1 MKSKFPM
8 LRMYISDQKYYIFIY
23 YLACLLGAGLFMLEW
38 KRTSGDT
45 DLGTMIYY
53 IVFVSVILLCWLTI
67 NYFRIKPYYESL
79 AKALIAEDP
88 LYAVQLL
95 QDARTSEQ
103 QLMKQL
109 LLNQQSM
116 YMEQL
121 DSLRRKQEIQYHFT
135 LQWVHQMKTPVSVID
150 MLMQQAQDGVKHKSI
165 KNLQEQGEL
174 FLSIQEESNRLES
187 GLEMMLHSA
196 RVDKLELDLYVRS
209 VPLHEVTRDIINRYK
224 RLCIQYNIFPRIVGE
239 AIASTDQKWFSFV
252 MHQIISNA
260 LKYSKPVIGNKT
272 LTIEFEQTESLTTV
286 KVIDQGIGIATSD
299 IRRVFQ
305 PFFTGENGRT
315 IGESTGMGLY
325 LAHEVCQR
333 LGHKLT
339 VESQL
344 GEGATFI
351 IAIQSTGIH
360 RL

>member
-23 YLACLLGAGLFMLEW
+23 YAACLLGASLFMLEW
-38 KRTSGDT
+38 KRTKGMI
-45 DLGTMIYY
+45 DLGTMSY
-53 IVFVSVILLCWLTI
+53 FVVLTTVILLSWLII
-67 NYFRIKPYYESL
+67 NYFRMKPYYEAL
-79 AKALIAEDP
+79 TKALNAEDP

-95 QDARTSEQ
+95 LDARTSEQ

-121 DSLRRKQEIQYHFT
+121 DILRRKQEIQHHFT

-150 MLMQQAQDGVKHKSI
+150 MLMQQAQAGVKSRATMD
-165 KNLQEQGEL
+165 LQEQGEL
-174 FLSIQEESNRLES
+174 YLSIQEEADRLES

-196 RVDKLELDLYVRS
+196 RVDKLELDLYARS
-209 VPLHEVTRDIINRYK
+209 VPLHEVTREIINRYK
-224 RLCIQYNIFPRIVGE
+224 RICIQYSIYPRIVGE
-239 AIASTDQKWFSFV
+239 AAAFTDPKWFGFI
-252 MHQIISNA
+252 MHQIIGNA
-260 LKYSKPVIGNKT
+260 LKYSKPISGNKT
-272 LTIEFEQTESLTTV
+272 LTIEFEQTETITTV
-286 KVIDQGIGIATSD
+286 KVIDQGIGIAESD

-325 LAHEVCQR
+325 LAQEVCQR

-351 IAIQSTGIH
+351 ITIQSTGIH

>member
-1 MKSKFPM
+1 MKRRFPL
-8 LRMYISDQKYYIFIY
+8 LRMYMSDQKYYIFIY
-23 YLACLLGAGLFMLEW
+23 YMACLLGAGLFILEW
-38 KRTSGDT
+38 KRTSGLI
-45 DLGTMIYY
+45 DLGTMSYF
-53 IVFVSVILLCWLTI
+53 IVLTTVIQICWLVI
-67 NYFRIKPYYESL
+67 NYFRMKPHYESL
-79 AKALIAEDP
+79 SEALLAEDP

-95 QDARTSEQ
+95 QDSRTSEQ

-121 DSLRRKQEIQYHFT
+121 DILQRKQEIQYHFT

-150 MLMQQAQDGVKHKSI
+150 MLMQQAQDGVKHRATM
-165 KNLQEQGEL
+165 NLQEQGEL
-174 FLSIQEESNRLES
+174 FVSIQEESNRLES

-209 VPLHEVTRDIINRYK
+209 VPLHEVIREIINRYK
-224 RLCIQYNIFPRIVGE
+224 RICIQYSIYPRIVGE
-239 AIASTDQKWFSFV
+239 ATVSTDQKWFSFV
-252 MHQIISNA
+252 VHQIISNA
-260 LKYSKPVIGNKT
+260 LKYSKQVPGNKT
-272 LTIEFEQTESLTTV
+272 LTVELEQTESVTTI
-286 KVIDQGIGIATSD
+286 KVIDQGIGIVASD

-325 LAHEVCQR
+325 LAQEVCQR
-333 LGHKLT
+333 LGHKLS
-339 VESQL
+339 VESQP

-351 IAIQSTGIH
+351 ITIQSTGIH
-360 RL
+360 RM